1 MTKVIILSQ
10 IRELNQRI
18 DEEIEYYNEKL
29 DKAQFRLSIINEEI
43 RQLNE
48 LLDILEKE
56 KTNNG

>member
-56 KTNNG
+56 RGYDH

>member
-1 MTKVIILSQ
+1 MTKVIILSL

-18 DEEIEYYNEKL
+18 DEEIEYYKEKL
-29 DKAQFRLSIINEEI
+29 DKAQFRLSMINEEI

-56 KTNNG
+56 RGYDH

>member
-1 MTKVIILSQ
+1 MTKVIILSL

-29 DKAQFRLSIINEEI
+29 DKAQFRLSMINEEI

-56 KTNNG
+56 RGYDH

>member
-18 DEEIEYYNEKL
+18 DEEIEYYKEKL
-29 DKAQFRLSIINEEI
+29 DKAQFRLSMINEEI

-56 KTNNG
+56 RTNNG

>member
-29 DKAQFRLSIINEEI
+29 DKAQFRLSMINEEI

-56 KTNNG
+56 RGYNE

>member
-29 DKAQFRLSIINEEI
+29 DKAQFRLSMINEEI

-56 KTNNG
+56 RGYDH